1 LEAEVD
7 PDDLARRFWRMP
19 LELTIHFASTSRTFI
34 DVVTERRPAGLF
46 VPDRCTVEFLAGLAV
61 QADVAEQVA
70 ACRLAAQSNG
80 GTATDRRRGLEPN
93 PN

>member
-1 LEAEVD
+1 MD

-34 DVVTERRPAGLF
+34 DVVSERRATGLCGPA
-46 VPDRCTVEFLAGLAV
+46 RCTGEFLAGLAG
-61 QADVAEQVA
+61 QAEVAAQGA

-80 GTATDRRRGLEPN
+80 GTASDRRRDIEPN
-93 PN
+93 RN